1 MSFSD
6 EPTCSSKV
14 GELMKPSWRC
24 IRTLYLRKHLKI
36 AGKMD
41 AHLLKYGMLDLTN
54 SCNSIVHNLQKNPN
68 KKITNCTSTSN
79 FLMTASVTPR
89 ANCSTPSSHID
100 ELISLATTVRGIS
113 PNFFGTMLKRTEMAS
128 LLHTQTERDL
138 LDTIL

>member
-1 MSFSD
+1 MSFSG

-24 IRTLYLRKHLKI
+24 IRTLNLRKHLKI

-68 KKITNCTSTSN
+68 KKITNCTIRCNISRGSAINVFDIKGFEVPHISTQVTYLRYCSESCQPLCESN
-79 FLMTASVTPR
+79 QVFSK
-89 ANCSTPSSHID
+89 ANSDGP
-100 ELISLATTVRGIS
+100 ELYDNIS
-113 PNFFGTMLKRTEMAS
+113 
-128 LLHTQTERDL
+128 
-138 LDTIL
+138 